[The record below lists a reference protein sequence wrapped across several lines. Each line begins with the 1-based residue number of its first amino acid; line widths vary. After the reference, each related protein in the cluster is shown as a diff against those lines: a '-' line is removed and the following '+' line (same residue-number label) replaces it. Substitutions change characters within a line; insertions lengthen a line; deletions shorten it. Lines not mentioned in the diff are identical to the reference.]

1 MRKTRLKSS
10 LSLTLAIPMIALSVT
25 ACGGNNNDSSTNAN
39 SGAANS
45 TNANSTNANSGT
57 NDSSAPKEA
66 TLSFLSAWN
75 GGGAGFPQDQENNPV
90 AKAVR
95 EKTGVT
101 LKLESITT
109 SEVEKLN
116 TIFASD
122 TVPDIVNAPYWSTT
136 GGEGQVIKKAALEG
150 QLLDLTPYLDK
161 YPNVKKLMTQGVAK
175 DFAEFDLNSP
185 DLEGK
190 QYVIPMQ
197 TPDGTPESIH
207 NWNYGLYARGD
218 ILKALNV
225 NAADIDTEEKLAD
238 LLTKIKSGDFKDI
251 SGKPVIPSGTMHNGW
266 DYSQFLSGWSD
277 YNISD
282 FREEDG
288 KLIHWTQSKDQEA
301 RLLYMRKL
309 ITNGLFDP
317 EAFSNTDTTANE
329 KLATGKLAV
338 FGAQSMIGEL
348 QKTLYKSNP
357 DMQYELLGPMKNK
370 SGNIVT
376 QVEKPGR
383 SGFPVI
389 FLSAKIKDPD
399 AALRLIDYLN
409 SDEGRLLAYWGIEG
423 KDYTLADSKP
433 QWVADVKKQFDDN
446 PDVKRDE
453 GLNYLS
459 GSFMGAFSS
468 EVTWPI
474 PDDQKTQWE
483 KLEASYSKRLPI
495 QIIDKVS
502 ATYLERDWPKY
513 QEFRDKTASLNFD
526 EEFRKACYAKSD
538 AEALKI
544 LHGIQ
549 DKFKSAGVEDM
560 ASYVGEKAA
569 ARDDIG
575 W

>member
-1 MRKTRLKSS
+1 MRKTRLKRS
-10 LSLTLAIPMIALSVT
+10 LSLTVAIPLLALTMT
-25 ACGGNNNDSSTNAN
+25 ACGGNNNDPGTTGNTTDSTNASN
-39 SGAANS
+39 TGQK
-45 TNANSTNANSGT
+45 T
-57 NDSSAPKEA
+57 DAPKPV

-136 GGEGQVIKKAALEG
+136 SGEGQVIKKAAMEG

-161 YPNVKKLMTQGVAK
+161 YPNVKKLMTTGVAK
-175 DFAEFDLNSP
+175 DFAEFDMNSP
-185 DLEGK
+185 DLNGK

-218 ILKALNV
+218 ILKALGV
-225 NAADIDTEEKLAD
+225 NPADIDTEDKVYD
-238 LLTKIKSGDFKDI
+238 LLEKIKNGNFKDI
-251 SGKPVIPSGTMHNGW
+251 SGKPVVPAGTMHNGW

-288 KLIHWTQSKDQEA
+288 KLIFWTQSKDQEA

-309 ITNGLFDP
+309 ISNGLFDP

-338 FGAQSMIGEL
+338 FGAQSMMGQL
-348 QKTLYKSNP
+348 QNTLYKTNP
-357 DMQYELLGPMKNK
+357 EMQYELLGPMKNK
-370 SGNIVT
+370 SGKIVT

-399 AALRLIDYLN
+399 AALRLIDYVN

-423 KDYTLADSKP
+423 TDYTMVDGKP
-433 QWVADVKKQFDDN
+433 QWIPDMKKKFDDN
-446 PDVKRDE
+446 TDVKRDE

-459 GSFMGAFSS
+459 GSFIGAFSS
-468 EVTWPI
+468 EVTWPT
-474 PDDQKTQWE
+474 PEDQKTQWE
-483 KLEASYSKRLPI
+483 KLESSFSAKMPI

-502 ATYLERDWPKY
+502 ASYLERDWPKY
-513 QEFRDKTASLNFD
+513 QNYIDKTSSLNFND
-526 EEFRKACYAKSD
+526 EFQKACFAKSD

-544 LHGIQ
+544 LHNIQ
-549 DKFKSAGVEDM
+549 DKYKAAGVEEM
-560 ASYVGEKAA
+560 AEYVSQKAA
-569 ARDDIG
+569 ERTDIG
-575 W
+575 Y